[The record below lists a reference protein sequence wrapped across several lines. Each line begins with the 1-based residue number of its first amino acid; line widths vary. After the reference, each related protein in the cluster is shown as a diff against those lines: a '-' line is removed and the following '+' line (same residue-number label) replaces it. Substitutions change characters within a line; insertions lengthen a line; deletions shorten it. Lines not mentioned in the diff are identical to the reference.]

1 MGAGKAEN
9 VYVTL
14 GGAHSVSC
22 LQMVRV
28 SACLRA
34 CVRLFPPSP
43 FWIHTKIPNVQN
55 TSPTPQ
61 HKPNQVPLALQVDR
75 LVGFGCHKEALQ
87 IAAMLAQQGNQ
98 LLLHEID
105 RT

>member
-22 LQMVRV
+22 LQMVRCLP
-28 SACLRA
+28 ACTFS
-34 CVRLFPPSP
+34 CHPPFGSQCKTHINHSP
-43 FWIHTKIPNVQN
+43 INH
-55 TSPTPQ
+55 
-61 HKPNQVPLALQVDR
+61 NQVPLALQVDR

-98 LLLHEID
+98 LLLYEID